1 MGLGLSLPASMQE
14 GGEWERRG
22 LFGKPPDCDSVPEKP
37 KQEMNWSWRC
47 WYCCCSSSFKMS
59 FTEKGVVGE
68 DINGLGS
75 IITADGSDRREQK
88 TILSAA

>member
-22 LFGKPPDCDSVPEKP
+22 LFGKPPDGDSAPEKP
-37 KQEMNWSWRC
+37 KQEMNWSWCC
-47 WYCCCSSSFKMS
+47 WYCCCSSSFRMS

-68 DINGLGS
+68 DTNGLGS

-88 TILSAA
+88 PILSSA

>member
-22 LFGKPPDCDSVPEKP
+22 LFGKAPDCDSAPEKP
-37 KQEMNWSWRC
+37 KQEMNWSWCC
-47 WYCCCSSSFKMS
+47 WYCCCSSSFRMS

-68 DINGLGS
+68 DMNGLGS
-75 IITADGSDRREQK
+75 IITADSGDRREQK
-88 TILSAA
+88 PTPSAA